1 MSDRSPFTHLEGK
14 ERPEAQKQGA
24 SGRAVFPLQGAKGV
38 QLLMLEQLTVYI
50 AFKKKL
56 KKLKNKFFF
65 GSVFQNI

>member
-14 ERPEAQKQGA
+14 ECPEAQKQGA

-50 AFKKKL
+50 AFKKK
-56 KKLKNKFFF
+56 KN
-65 GSVFQNI
+65 